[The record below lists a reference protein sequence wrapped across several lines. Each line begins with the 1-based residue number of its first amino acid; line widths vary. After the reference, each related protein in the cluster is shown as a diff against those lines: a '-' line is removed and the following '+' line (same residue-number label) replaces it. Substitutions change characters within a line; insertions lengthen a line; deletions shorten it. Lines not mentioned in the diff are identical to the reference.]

1 MTQTLRQLWRSVGFR
16 LAFYYGLLVA
26 ITMLA
31 ALAIVYMQTVGVLQ
45 QRMVRQVAASM
56 QQLMVR
62 YDARGADGVAGEISN
77 ALSDGRNSDNEI
89 YLLTDHD
96 GNKRA
101 GNLDQMPSAAP
112 DAGDGVHR
120 RVVRAGQTV
129 VAYIVIRH
137 LPDGGQL
144 VVGHDLR
151 DQESIESLVA
161 SASAAAGIVAVLLLI
176 GGTFVFRQEL
186 ERSVGAVRRTAA
198 RIAAGE
204 LQERVA
210 PSGQEDEFALLE
222 HDINAMLDRIQSLM
236 DGVRHVSNT
245 IAHNLRTPLTRVLVR
260 LRTVEAALHA
270 QGLQGPQEHPQREAV
285 ATAIRELEELAV
297 VFEKL
302 LQIAEVEAG
311 ARRQQFA
318 PVALHVIADDV
329 AELYEAVAEA
339 RGIVL
344 LREPADM
351 AVALGDRDLLA
362 GAAANL
368 LDNALKYAGNAME
381 GGTGA
386 TVRIGT
392 HTVDGRAQ
400 LFVQDNG
407 PGIPAA
413 EYERIGVRFHRLDRS
428 TPGHGLGLASVQ
440 AVVALHGGRLQ
451 FADARPGLRA
461 CIDLPMADD

>member
-1 MTQTLRQLWRSVGFR
+1 MIRALRQLWRSVGFR

-45 QRMVRQVAASM
+45 QRMVRQVEASV

-89 YLLTDHD
+89 YLLTDRA
-96 GNKRA
+96 GNKLA
-101 GNLDQMPSAAP
+101 GNLDQVPSAAP

-129 VAYIVIRH
+129 IAYIVLRP

-210 PSGQEDEFALLE
+210 PSGEEDEFALLE

-260 LRTVEAALHA
+260 LRAVEAALQA
-270 QGLQGPQEHPQREAV
+270 QDPQREAV

-329 AELYEAVAEA
+329 AELYEAVAEMQ
-339 RGIVL
+339 GIAL
-344 LREPADM
+344 LREPADI

-368 LDNALKYAGNAME
+368 LDNALKYA
-381 GGTGA
+381 GTGA

-461 CIDLPMADD
+461 CIDLPMAGD

>member
-1 MTQTLRQLWRSVGFR
+1 MTQALRQLWRSVGFR

-45 QRMVRQVAASM
+45 QRMVRQVATSM

-89 YLLTDHD
+89 YLLTDRD

-210 PSGQEDEFALLE
+210 PSGQDDEFALLE

-260 LRTVEAALHA
+260 LRAVEGALQA
-270 QGLQGPQEHPQREAV
+270 QDGKDPQGTQDPQREAV

-344 LREPADM
+344 LREPVEM

-362 GAAANL
+362 G
-368 LDNALKYAGNAME
+368 
-381 GGTGA
+381 
-386 TVRIGT
+386 R
-392 HTVDGRAQ
+392 
-400 LFVQDNG
+400 
-407 PGIPAA
+407 
-413 EYERIGVRFHRLDRS
+413 
-428 TPGHGLGLASVQ
+428 
-440 AVVALHGGRLQ
+440 
-451 FADARPGLRA
+451 RPTCWTTR
-461 CIDLPMADD
+461 

>member
-1 MTQTLRQLWRSVGFR
+1 MTAALRRLWRSVGFR

-89 YLLTDHD
+89 YLLTDRE
-96 GNKRA
+96 GNKLA
-101 GNLDQMPSAAP
+101 GNLDQMPSQAP

-129 VAYIVIRH
+129 IAYLVMRP
-137 LPDGGQL
+137 LPDGGLL

-204 LQERVA
+204 LQERVE
-210 PSGQEDEFALLE
+210 PSGEEDEFALLE

-260 LRTVEAALHA
+260 LRAAEA
-270 QGLQGPQEHPQREAV
+270 GLGEDDPQREAV
-285 ATAIRELEELAV
+285 ASAIRELEELAV

-329 AELYEAVAEA
+329 AELYEAVAEL
-339 RGIVL
+339 RGIAL

-351 AVALGDRDLLA
+351 AMALGDRDLLA

-368 LDNALKYAGNAME
+368 LDNALKYAGS
-381 GGTGA
+381 GA
-386 TVRIGT
+386 TVRVGT

-400 LFVQDNG
+400 LFVQDDG
-407 PGIPAA
+407 PGIPHA
-413 EYERIGVRFHRLDRS
+413 EHERIGVRFHRLDRS
-428 TPGHGLGLASVQ
+428 VPGHGLGLASVL
-440 AVVALHGGRLQ
+440 AVVALHGGRLD
-451 FADARPGLRA
+451 FADAKPGLRA
-461 CIDLPMADD
+461 CIDLPMADG

>member
-1 MTQTLRQLWRSVGFR
+1 
-16 LAFYYGLLVA
+16 
-26 ITMLA
+26 
-31 ALAIVYMQTVGVLQ
+31 
-45 QRMVRQVAASM
+45 
-56 QQLMVR
+56 
-62 YDARGADGVAGEISN
+62 
-77 ALSDGRNSDNEI
+77 
-89 YLLTDHD
+89 
-96 GNKRA
+96 
-101 GNLDQMPSAAP
+101 
-112 DAGDGVHR
+112 
-120 RVVRAGQTV
+120 
-129 VAYIVIRH
+129 
-137 LPDGGQL
+137 
-144 VVGHDLR
+144 
-151 DQESIESLVA
+151 
-161 SASAAAGIVAVLLLI
+161 
-176 GGTFVFRQEL
+176 
-186 ERSVGAVRRTAA
+186 
-198 RIAAGE
+198 
-204 LQERVA
+204 
-210 PSGQEDEFALLE
+210 
-222 HDINAMLDRIQSLM
+222 M

-260 LRTVEAALHA
+260 LRTVEEALQAKEGHDP
-270 QGLQGPQEHPQREAV
+270 QGLLGSLGPQDHPQREAV

-368 LDNALKYAGNAME
+368 LDNALKYAGNAVE
-381 GGTGA
+381 GGTGGTGA

-413 EYERIGVRFHRLDRS
+413 EYERIGVRFHRLGRS

>member
-1 MTQTLRQLWRSVGFR
+1 MTAALRRLWRSVGFR

-89 YLLTDHD
+89 YLLTDRE
-96 GNKRA
+96 GNKLA
-101 GNLDQMPSAAP
+101 GNLDQMPSQAP

-129 VAYIVIRH
+129 IAYLVMRP
-137 LPDGGQL
+137 LPDGGLL

-204 LQERVA
+204 LQERVE
-210 PSGQEDEFALLE
+210 PSGEEDEFALLE

-260 LRTVEAALHA
+260 LRAAEA
-270 QGLQGPQEHPQREAV
+270 GLGEDDPQREAV

-318 PVALHVIADDV
+318 PVELHVIADDV
-329 AELYEAVAEA
+329 AELYEAVAEL

-344 LREPADM
+344 LRDPADM
-351 AVALGDRDLLA
+351 AMALGDRDLLA

-368 LDNALKYAGNAME
+368 LDNALKYAGS
-381 GGTGA
+381 GA
-386 TVRIGT
+386 TVRVGT

-400 LFVQDNG
+400 LFVQDDG
-407 PGIPAA
+407 PGIPHA
-413 EYERIGVRFHRLDRS
+413 EQERIGVRFHRLDRS
-428 TPGHGLGLASVQ
+428 VPGHGLGLASVL
-440 AVVALHGGRLQ
+440 AVVALHGGRLD
-451 FADARPGLRA
+451 FADAKPGLRA
-461 CIDLPMADD
+461 CIDLPMADG

>member
-1 MTQTLRQLWRSVGFR
+1 MTAALRRLWRSVGFR

-89 YLLTDHD
+89 YLLTDRE
-96 GNKRA
+96 GNKLA
-101 GNLDQMPSAAP
+101 GNLDQMPSQAP

-129 VAYIVIRH
+129 IAYLVMRP
-137 LPDGGQL
+137 LPDGGLL

-204 LQERVA
+204 LQERVE
-210 PSGQEDEFALLE
+210 PSGEEDEFALLE

-260 LRTVEAALHA
+260 LRAAEA
-270 QGLQGPQEHPQREAV
+270 GLGEDDPQREAV

-329 AELYEAVAEA
+329 AELYEAVAEL
-339 RGIVL
+339 RGIAL

-351 AVALGDRDLLA
+351 AMALGDRDLLA

-368 LDNALKYAGNAME
+368 LDNALKYAGS
-381 GGTGA
+381 GA
-386 TVRIGT
+386 TVRVGT

-400 LFVQDNG
+400 LFVQDDG
-407 PGIPAA
+407 PGIPHA
-413 EYERIGVRFHRLDRS
+413 EHERIGVRFHRLDRS
-428 TPGHGLGLASVQ
+428 VPGHGLGLASVL
-440 AVVALHGGRLQ
+440 AVVALHGGRLD
-451 FADARPGLRA
+451 FADAKPGLRA
-461 CIDLPMADD
+461 CIDLPMADG

>member
-1 MTQTLRQLWRSVGFR
+1 MIKALRQLWRSVGFR

-45 QRMVRQVAASM
+45 QRMVRQVGASM

-62 YDARGADGVAGEISN
+62 YEARGADGVAGEIGN

-89 YLLTDHD
+89 YLLTDRE
-96 GNKRA
+96 GRRRA
-101 GNLDQMPSAAP
+101 GNLDQMPSLAP

-129 VAYIVIRH
+129 IAYLVMRP
-137 LPDGGQL
+137 LPDGGML

-204 LQERVA
+204 LQERVV

-222 HDINAMLDRIQSLM
+222 GDINAMLDRIQSLM

-245 IAHNLRTPLTRVLVR
+245 IAHDLRTPLTRVLVR
-260 LRTVEAALHA
+260 LRAVEA
-270 QGLQGPQEHPQREAV
+270 GLDGANAPQRESV

-297 VFEKL
+297 MFEKL

-329 AELYEAVAEA
+329 AELYEAVAEMQ
-339 RGIVL
+339 GIAL
-344 LREPADM
+344 LREPIDHAI
-351 AVALGDRDLLA
+351 ALGDRDLLA

-368 LDNALKYAGNAME
+368 LDNALKYAGNSRA
-381 GGTGA
+381 GA

-392 HTVDGRAQ
+392 CTVDGRAQ
-400 LFVQDNG
+400 LFVQDDG
-407 PGIPAA
+407 PGIPSAA
-413 EYERIGVRFHRLDRS
+413 YEHLGERFYRLDRS

-440 AVVALHGGRLQ
+440 AVVALHGGRLR
-451 FADARPGLRA
+451 FEDARPGLRA
-461 CIDLPMADD
+461 CIDLPTTDG

>member
-1 MTQTLRQLWRSVGFR
+1 MIPALRQLWRSVGFR

-31 ALAIVYMQTVGVLQ
+31 SLAIVYMQTVGVLQ
-45 QRMVRQVAASM
+45 QRMVRQVAASV
-56 QQLMVR
+56 QQLVVR
-62 YDARGADGVAGEISN
+62 HEARGAEGVAGEIGHLL
-77 ALSDGRNSDNEI
+77 ADDRHSDNEV
-89 YLLTDHD
+89 YLLVDRA
-96 GNKRA
+96 GRKLA
-101 GNLDQMPSAAP
+101 GNLDQMPSSAP

-120 RVVRAGQTV
+120 RVLRGGQGAI
-129 VAYIVIRH
+129 AYLVMRP
-137 LPDGGQL
+137 LPDGATL

-210 PSGQEDEFALLE
+210 PSGEEDEFALLE
-222 HDINAMLDRIQSLM
+222 QDINAMLDRIESLM

-260 LRTVEAALHA
+260 LRAVELGLPPDDA
-270 QGLQGPQEHPQREAV
+270 QRGAV

-329 AELYEAVAEA
+329 AELYEAVAEVQ
-339 RGIVL
+339 GIVL
-344 LREPADM
+344 RRMPCEA
-351 AVALGDRDLLA
+351 ATALGDRDLLA
-362 GAAANL
+362 GAVANL
-368 LDNALKYAGNAME
+368 VDNALKYCGAGA
-381 GGTGA
+381 
-386 TVRIGT
+386 VVCIGT
-392 HTVDGRAQ
+392 QTVNGRAQ
-400 LFVQDNG
+400 LFVQDDG

-413 EYERIGVRFHRLDRS
+413 ERERIGVRFHRLDRS
-428 TPGHGLGLASVQ
+428 TPGHGLGLASVR
-440 AVVALHGGRLQ
+440 AVIALHGGQLA
-451 FADARPGLRA
+451 FEDAAPGLRA
-461 CIDLPMADD
+461 RIDLPGAGD

>member
-1 MTQTLRQLWRSVGFR
+1 MIRTLRQLWRSVGFR

-45 QRMVRQVAASM
+45 QRMVRQVEASV

-89 YLLTDHD
+89 YLLTDRE
-96 GNKRA
+96 GNKLA
-101 GNLDQMPSAAP
+101 GNLDQVPSAAP

-129 VAYIVIRH
+129 IAYIVLRP

-210 PSGQEDEFALLE
+210 PSGEEDEFALLE
-222 HDINAMLDRIQSLM
+222 HDFNAMLDRIQSLM

-260 LRTVEAALHA
+260 LRAVEAALQA
-270 QGLQGPQEHPQREAV
+270 QDPQREAV

-329 AELYEAVAEA
+329 AELYEAVAEMQ
-339 RGIVL
+339 GIAL
-344 LREPADM
+344 LREPADI

-368 LDNALKYAGNAME
+368 LDNALKYA
-381 GGTGA
+381 GTGA

-461 CIDLPMADD
+461 CIDLPMADG

>member
-1 MTQTLRQLWRSVGFR
+1 MTAALRRLWRSVGFR

-62 YDARGADGVAGEISN
+62 YDARGADGVAGEIAN

-89 YLLTDHD
+89 YLLTDRE
-96 GNKRA
+96 GSKLA
-101 GNLDQMPSAAP
+101 GNLDQMPSQAP

-120 RVVRAGQTV
+120 RVVRSGQTV
-129 VAYIVIRH
+129 IAYLVMRS
-137 LPDGGQL
+137 LPDGGML

-204 LQERVA
+204 LQERVE
-210 PSGQEDEFALLE
+210 PSGEEDEFALLE

-260 LRTVEAALHA
+260 LRAVEA
-270 QGLQGPQEHPQREAV
+270 GLDAADPQREAV
-285 ATAIRELEELAV
+285 STAIRELEELAV

-329 AELYEAVAEA
+329 AELYEAVAEL
-339 RGIVL
+339 RGIAL

-351 AVALGDRDLLA
+351 AIALGDRDLLA

-368 LDNALKYAGNAME
+368 LDNALKYAG
-381 GGTGA
+381 TGA

-392 HTVDGRAQ
+392 QTVDGRAQ
-400 LFVQDNG
+400 LFVQDDG
-407 PGIPAA
+407 PGIPQV
-413 EYERIGVRFHRLDRS
+413 EHERIGVRFHRLDRS
-428 TPGHGLGLASVQ
+428 VPGHGLGLASVL
-440 AVVALHGGRLQ
+440 AVVALHGGRLD
-451 FADARPGLRA
+451 FADAKPGLRA
-461 CIDLPMADD
+461 CIDLPMAD

>member
-1 MTQTLRQLWRSVGFR
+1 MIRTLRQLWRSVGFR

-45 QRMVRQVAASM
+45 QRMVRQVEASV

-89 YLLTDHD
+89 YLLTDRA
-96 GNKRA
+96 GTKLA

-129 VAYIVIRH
+129 IAYIVLRP

-210 PSGQEDEFALLE
+210 PSGEEDEFALLE

-260 LRTVEAALHA
+260 LRAVEAALQA
-270 QGLQGPQEHPQREAV
+270 QDPQREAV

-329 AELYEAVAEA
+329 AELYEAVAEMQ
-339 RGIVL
+339 GIAL
-344 LREPADM
+344 LREPADI

-368 LDNALKYAGNAME
+368 LDNALKYA
-381 GGTGA
+381 GTGA

-440 AVVALHGGRLQ
+440 AVVALHGGKLQ
-451 FADARPGLRA
+451 FADARPGLCA
-461 CIDLPMADD
+461 CIDLPTAGD

>member
-1 MTQTLRQLWRSVGFR
+1 MIKTLRQLWRSVGFR

-45 QRMVRQVAASM
+45 QRMVRQVTTSV

-62 YDARGADGVAGEISN
+62 YDARGADGVAGEIGF

-89 YLLTDHD
+89 YLLTDRE
-96 GNKRA
+96 GRKLA
-101 GNLDQMPSAAP
+101 GNLDQVPSMTP

-120 RVVRAGQTV
+120 RVVRSGQSAIGYLV
-129 VAYIVIRH
+129 VRH
-137 LPDGGQL
+137 LPDGGLL

-222 HDINAMLDRIQSLM
+222 NDINAMLDRIQSLM

-260 LRTVEAALHA
+260 LRAVEQALGADHV
-270 QGLQGPQEHPQREAV
+270 QRQAV
-285 ATAIRELEELAV
+285 ATAIRELDELAV

-311 ARRQQFA
+311 ARSS
-318 PVALHVIADDV
+318 
-329 AELYEAVAEA
+329 
-339 RGIVL
+339 
-344 LREPADM
+344 
-351 AVALGDRDLLA
+351 
-362 GAAANL
+362 
-368 LDNALKYAGNAME
+368 AMPCAS
-381 GGTGA
+381 A
-386 TVRIGT
+386 T
-392 HTVDGRAQ
+392 
-400 LFVQDNG
+400 
-407 PGIPAA
+407 
-413 EYERIGVRFHRLDRS
+413 
-428 TPGHGLGLASVQ
+428 AS
-440 AVVALHGGRLQ
+440 
-451 FADARPGLRA
+451 
-461 CIDLPMADD
+461 

>member
-1 MTQTLRQLWRSVGFR
+1 MTRALRQLWRSVGFR

-45 QRMVRQVAASM
+45 QRMVRQVSASM

-62 YDARGADGVAGEISN
+62 YDARGADGVAGEIGY
-77 ALSDGRNSDNEI
+77 ALADGRNSDNEI
-89 YLLTDHD
+89 YLLTDRE
-96 GNKRA
+96 GRKLA
-101 GNLDQMPSAAP
+101 GNLDQTPSLAP

-120 RVVRAGQTV
+120 RVVRSGQS
-129 VAYIVIRH
+129 AIGYIVMKH
-137 LPDGGQL
+137 LPDGGLL

-204 LQERVA
+204 LQERVE
-210 PSGQEDEFALLE
+210 PSGEEDEFALLE

-260 LRTVEAALHA
+260 LRAVE
-270 QGLQGPQEHPQREAV
+270 QGLTTEDPQREAV

-329 AELYEAVAEA
+329 AELYEAVAEMQ
-339 RGIVL
+339 GIAL
-344 LREPADM
+344 LREPADIAM
-351 AVALGDRDLLA
+351 AMGDRDLLA

-368 LDNALKYAGNAME
+368 LDNALKYAG
-381 GGTGA
+381 TGA
-386 TVRIGT
+386 TVRVGT

-407 PGIPAA
+407 PGVPAA
-413 EYERIGVRFHRLDRS
+413 EFERIGVRFHRLDRS

-451 FADARPGLRA
+451 LGDARPGLRV

>member
-1 MTQTLRQLWRSVGFR
+1 MTAALRRLWRSVGFR

-89 YLLTDHD
+89 YLLTDRE
-96 GNKRA
+96 GNKLA
-101 GNLDQMPSAAP
+101 GNLDQMPSQAP

-129 VAYIVIRH
+129 IAYLVMRP
-137 LPDGGQL
+137 LPDGGLL

-204 LQERVA
+204 LQERVE
-210 PSGQEDEFALLE
+210 PSGEEDEFALLE

-260 LRTVEAALHA
+260 LRAAEA
-270 QGLQGPQEHPQREAV
+270 GLGEDDPQREAV

-329 AELYEAVAEA
+329 AELYEAVAEL
-339 RGIVL
+339 RGIAL

-351 AVALGDRDLLA
+351 AMALGDRDLLA

-368 LDNALKYAGNAME
+368 LDNALKYAGS
-381 GGTGA
+381 GA
-386 TVRIGT
+386 TVRVGT

-400 LFVQDNG
+400 LFVQDDG
-407 PGIPAA
+407 PGIPHA
-413 EYERIGVRFHRLDRS
+413 EHERIGVRFHRLDRS
-428 TPGHGLGLASVQ
+428 VPGHGLGLASVL
-440 AVVALHGGRLQ
+440 AVVALHGGRLD
-451 FADARPGLRA
+451 FADAKPGLRA
-461 CIDLPMADD
+461 CIDLPMSDG

>member
-1 MTQTLRQLWRSVGFR
+1 MIRTLRQLWRSVGFR

-45 QRMVRQVAASM
+45 QRMVRQVEASV

-89 YLLTDHD
+89 YLLTDRA
-96 GNKRA
+96 GTKLA
-101 GNLDQMPSAAP
+101 GNLDQVPSAAP

-129 VAYIVIRH
+129 IAYIVLRP

-210 PSGQEDEFALLE
+210 PSGEEDEFALLE

-260 LRTVEAALHA
+260 LRAVEAALQA
-270 QGLQGPQEHPQREAV
+270 QDPQREAV

-329 AELYEAVAEA
+329 AELYEAVAEMQ
-339 RGIVL
+339 GIAL
-344 LREPADM
+344 LREPADI

-368 LDNALKYAGNAME
+368 LDNALKYA
-381 GGTGA
+381 GTGA

-461 CIDLPMADD
+461 CIDLPMADG

>member
-1 MTQTLRQLWRSVGFR
+1 MIRTLRQLWRSVGFR

-45 QRMVRQVAASM
+45 QRMVRQVAAST

-62 YDARGADGVAGEISN
+62 YDARGADGVAGEIAN

-89 YLLTDHD
+89 YLLTDRE
-96 GNKRA
+96 GRKLA
-101 GNLDQMPSAAP
+101 GNLDQVPSQSP

-129 VAYIVIRH
+129 IAYLVMRP

-210 PSGQEDEFALLE
+210 RSGQQGQEDEFALLE

-260 LRTVEAALHA
+260 LRAAET
-270 QGLQGPQEHPQREAV
+270 GLAADDPQREAV

-329 AELYEAVAEA
+329 AELYEAVAEMQ
-339 RGIVL
+339 GITL

-351 AVALGDRDLLA
+351 ALALGDRDLLA

-368 LDNALKYAGNAME
+368 LDNALKYAANGR
-381 GGTGA
+381 TGA

-392 HTVDGRAQ
+392 HTVDGRVQ
-400 LFVQDNG
+400 LFVQDDG
-407 PGIPAA
+407 PGISPA
-413 EYERIGVRFHRLDRS
+413 EYERIGVRFHRLDRG
-428 TPGHGLGLASVQ
+428 TPGHGLGLASVK
-440 AVVALHGGRLQ
+440 AVVALHGGRLA
-451 FADARPGLRA
+451 FGDARPGLRA
-461 CIDLPMADD
+461 CIDLPTADD

>member
-1 MTQTLRQLWRSVGFR
+1 MTAALRRLWRSVGFR

-89 YLLTDHD
+89 YLLTDRE
-96 GNKRA
+96 GNKLA
-101 GNLDQMPSAAP
+101 GNLDQMPSQAP

-129 VAYIVIRH
+129 IAYLVMRP
-137 LPDGGQL
+137 LPDGGLL

-204 LQERVA
+204 LQERVE
-210 PSGQEDEFALLE
+210 PSGEEDEFALLE

-260 LRTVEAALHA
+260 LRAAEA
-270 QGLQGPQEHPQREAV
+270 GLGEDDPQREAV

-329 AELYEAVAEA
+329 AELYEAVAEL
-339 RGIVL
+339 RGIAL
-344 LREPADM
+344 LREPTDM
-351 AVALGDRDLLA
+351 AMALGDRDLLA

-368 LDNALKYAGNAME
+368 LDNALKYAGS
-381 GGTGA
+381 GA
-386 TVRIGT
+386 TGRLRT
-392 HTVDGRAQ
+392 HTVDRRAEV
-400 LFVQDNG
+400 L
-407 PGIPAA
+407 
-413 EYERIGVRFHRLDRS
+413 L
-428 TPGHGLGLASVQ
+428 
-440 AVVALHGGRLQ
+440 
-451 FADARPGLRA
+451 
-461 CIDLPMADD
+461 